1 MSSSSEVSLRAKRS
15 KKQKF
20 SYLGGLNLFVLS
32 SVENFFVTFKI
43 ITRYFASMLGC

>member
-1 MSSSSEVSLRAKRS
+1 MRS

-20 SYLGGLNLFVLS
+20 SCLDVLNLFILS

-43 ITRYFASMLGC
+43 ITRYFALMLY